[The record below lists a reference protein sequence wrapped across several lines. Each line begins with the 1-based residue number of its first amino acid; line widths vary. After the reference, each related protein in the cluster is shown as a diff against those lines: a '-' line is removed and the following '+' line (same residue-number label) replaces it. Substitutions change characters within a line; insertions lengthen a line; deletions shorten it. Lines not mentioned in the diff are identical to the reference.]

1 MLSGISCRSTS
12 ESSADL
18 KHEQTSQKLDTAVFG
33 CDHGKSCEGIAG
45 ITAVESWEYT
55 VLVEQVKSWEFFC
68 LQCPEFAR
76 EQVWKNV
83 PVPPLLRYFPRNTQ
97 QAGGSPQ
104 PPNPGLMQTQARQCL
119 LPRHDSPQGQMVIAG
134 TATWA

>member
-18 KHEQTSQKLDTAVFG
+18 KHKQTSQKLDTAVFG

-55 VLVEQVKSWEFFC
+55 VLVEQVKSWEFFASSVLS
-68 LQCPEFAR
+68 LQENKCGKMSLFLHCC
-76 EQVWKNV
+76 VT
-83 PVPPLLRYFPRNTQ
+83 FPGIPSRLVG
-97 QAGGSPQ
+97 AHSPQ
-104 PPNPGLMQTQARQCL
+104 TQ
-119 LPRHDSPQGQMVIAG
+119 D
-134 TATWA
+134 